1 MIELRWIDRYEP
13 VPDWPGV
20 VKNVRVLQY
29 RNLEI
34 AGFDEDGGAHFLNR
48 WLDWQDVPLV
58 TDKDAP

>member
-29 RNLEI
+29 RQQEEWMTGNDSY
-34 AGFDEDGGAHFLNR
+34 GFG
-48 WLDWQDVPLV
+48 WTDWQDVPLV
-58 TDKDAP
+58 TDADNG